1 MDTRITGGF
10 PNKGAAIIERKRR
23 IAMKG
28 IVSFDMDM
36 TLLNHADYKIP
47 DSAIEAIEA
56 LRKNHFIVKKDW
68 IMDKKMLK

>member
-10 PNKGAAIIERKRR
+10 QNKGAAIIERKRR

-47 DSAIEAIEA
+47 DSAIKA
-56 LRKNHFIVKKDW
+56 LD
-68 IMDKKMLK
+68 